1 MLDLLFGSVEKNAE
15 REYANYKPGKGREK
29 DLGDHIGDFLTGR
42 GAAIDRAVE
51 EEHVN
56 RLKKAYGTTLAE
68 LNSQP
73 NVNISPLTK
82 DTDSTVLEQQIAVAK
97 PKAQAYKDMKTQ
109 AAAAGVIIDPSKIT
123 DADSGYA
130 YIKKTV
136 DAEEEQERLRLKK
149 EGEQKLASDRAYQ
162 EGLTAQA
169 NARADGLLREAN
181 LRADKKEERM
191 LLREDRKDARARLER
206 LEERKMNMELR
217 GDEMKFKY
225 AQLAQQD
232 RMARQDK
239 KDRAMMALIQGLGN
253 LGAAFTV

>member
-1 MLDLLFGSVEKNAE
+1 MDWLFGSVEDHAE
-15 REYANYKPGKGREK
+15 REYANYKPGKGRKK

-56 RLKKAYGTTLAE
+56 RLKRTYGTTVNE

-73 NVNISPLTK
+73 NVSIGPFTK
-82 DTDSTVLEQQIAVAK
+82 DTDADVLQQQIAVAK
-97 PKAQAYKDMKTQ
+97 PKAQAFKDMKLD
-109 AAAAGVIIDPSKIT
+109 AARNNVIIDPTKIT
-123 DADSGYA
+123 DAATGYA
-130 YIKKTV
+130 FINSEVK
-136 DAEEEQERLRLKK
+136 AEKERERLKLKAESEDK
-149 EGEQKLASDRAYQ
+149 IRRDRIYQ
-162 EGLTAQA
+162 EGLTTRQNQRLDRKEAAQ
-169 NARADGLLREAN
+169 
-181 LRADKKEERM
+181 ERR
-191 LLREDRKDARARLER
+191 LDRKDAQDRLDR

>member
-1 MLDLLFGSVEKNAE
+1 MLDFLFGSVEDNAE
-15 REYANYKPGKGREK
+15 REYANYKPGKGRKK

-56 RLKKAYGTTLAE
+56 RLKKAYGTTIGE
-68 LNSQP
+68 LNAQP
-73 NVNISPLTK
+73 NVNIGPLTK
-82 DTDSTVLEQQIAVAK
+82 DTDSTILEQQIAVAK
-97 PKAQAYKDMKTQ
+97 PKAQAFKEMKLD
-109 AAAAGVIIDPSKIT
+109 AARNNVIIDPTKIT
-123 DADSGYA
+123 DAATGYA
-130 YIKKTV
+130 FINSEVK
-136 DAEEEQERLRLKK
+136 AEKERERLKLKAEAEDK
-149 EGEQKLASDRAYQ
+149 IRRDRIYQ
-162 EGLTAQA
+162 EGLTRRQ
-169 NARADGLLREAN
+169 N
-181 LRADKKEERM
+181 ER
-191 LLREDRKDARARLER
+191 LDRKEAAQERRLDRIDARDRLDR